1 MYNIQQES
9 PYKDISHNFAYK
21 NKIYLL
27 DELTIE
33 NTSHLMADIC
43 EMIEYEKEHS
53 HTIEWFINSPGGSVS
68 ACKSLISLMKMANI
82 QNVTNITYVVG
93 EAGSSASLIAIH
105 GNVRYI
111 MNYASHYI
119 HYGSSGNSS
128 SHPAEARRNF
138 QDDQIF
144 YKWVFDTYLEKTK
157 YPKDKLSAL
166 MEHEGGYVYAK
177 DCLKYK
183 LVDYIID

>member
-1 MYNIQQES
+1 MYNIAQEA

-33 NTSHLMADIC
+33 NTSHLLADIS
-43 EMIEYEKEHS
+43 EMIEYEKDHS
-53 HTIEWFINSPGGSVS
+53 HTIEWFINSPGGAVA

-82 QNVTNITYVVG
+82 QNISNITYVIG
-93 EAGSSASLIAIH
+93 EAGSSASILAIR

-111 MNYASHYI
+111 MPYANHYI

-128 SHPAEARRNF
+128 SHPLEARRYY

-144 YKWVFDTYLEKTK
+144 YNWVREEYLTNTKIPKEKLD
-157 YPKDKLSAL
+157 PLI
-166 MEHEGGYVYAK
+166 EHEGGFLYAK

-183 LVDYIID
+183 FVDYIID